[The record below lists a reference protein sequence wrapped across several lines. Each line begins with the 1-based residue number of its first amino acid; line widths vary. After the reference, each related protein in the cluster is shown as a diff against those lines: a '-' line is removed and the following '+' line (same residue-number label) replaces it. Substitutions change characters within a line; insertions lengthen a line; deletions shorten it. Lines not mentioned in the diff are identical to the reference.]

1 MKDQAEIPG
10 RIARR
15 GGVHEGG
22 PGREAVGED
31 ASAVDGAE
39 SGLLR
44 QFAGEWPSQAGDAI
58 ALREEVAEAL
68 LILGERPWRKQAE
81 RCHEQGE
88 HDTEDRWPVADETH
102 AAAPSHG
109 SDSGER
115 RCSFTFTRC
124 LWQGRYSG
132 CRSCQAPARLPARSS
147 TAGRRCQCCV
157 ACSKAYASCR
167 T

>member
-10 RIARR
+10 RGARR

-22 PGREAVGED
+22 PGGEAVGED

-44 QFAGEWPSQAGDAI
+44 QLAGERPSQAGDAI
-58 ALREEVAEAL
+58 ALREEVAKT
-68 LILGERPWRKQAE
+68 LIVLGERQWRKEAE

-88 HDTEDRWPVADETH
+88 HDAADLWAVADESH
-102 AAAPSHG
+102 AAAPCHG
-109 SDSGER
+109 SNSGER
-115 RCSFTFTRC
+115 RCSGTFPHC

-132 CRSCQAPARLPARSS
+132 CGSCQAPARLPISS
-147 TAGRRCQCCV
+147 TTAGRRCQKFV
-157 ACSKAYASCR
+157 ACSKACA
-167 T
+167 